1 MSSGSNWRHLNRP
14 QTEEAR
20 RSIRPAFHGVPAKL
34 QHFPTEADFLQKCSK
49 EILQAVANR
58 QKLFPFLAL
67 ILNEFNFAEE
77 GNGFK
82 EGIVII
88 IFATFINSVAFLYRH
103 VL

>member
-1 MSSGSNWRHLNRP
+1 MFERDPAGRSKYA
-14 QTEEAR
+14 EALP
-20 RSIRPAFHGVPAKL
+20 I
-34 QHFPTEADFLQKCSK
+34 
-49 EILQAVANR
+49 
-58 QKLFPFLAL
+58 LAL

-88 IFATFINSVAFLYRH
+88 IFATFINSIGFLYRH

>member
-1 MSSGSNWRHLNRP
+1 
-14 QTEEAR
+14 
-20 RSIRPAFHGVPAKL
+20 
-34 QHFPTEADFLQKCSK
+34 
-49 EILQAVANR
+49 
-58 QKLFPFLAL
+58 L